1 MKQPTKPYEIVY
13 ITSFISESADG
24 DVFTFMAMDEASE
37 FMFPPVV
44 APEFKN
50 DDEFIGTLV
59 KFFNGI
65 NDNYNRDIH
74 AQSTTYIVDLPE
86 AFHPIVKSMIM
97 KEDNLVYNPEKVEQV
112 FKPVFKE
119 MGNFK

>member
-13 ITSFISESADG
+13 ITFFISESTDG
-24 DVFTFMAMDEASE
+24 DMYTFMAIDGFADYLY
-37 FMFPPVV
+37 PPVV

-50 DDEFIGTLV
+50 DDEFIGMLV

-65 NDNYNRDIH
+65 NDNYNREVH
-74 AQSTTYIVDLPE
+74 AQSTAYIVDLPE
-86 AFHPIVKSMIM
+86 SFHPIVKSLIM
-97 KEDNLVYNPEKVEQV
+97 KADNLVYNPEKVEQV

>member
-1 MKQPTKPYEIVY
+1 MKYFPT
-13 ITSFISESADG
+13 
-24 DVFTFMAMDEASE
+24 
-37 FMFPPVV
+37 VV
-44 APEFKN
+44 NIETVNRYCDARCPMCTIKFAPEFKN

-65 NDNYNRDIH
+65 NDNYNREIH

-86 AFHPIVKSMIM
+86 AFHPIVKGIIM
-97 KEDNLVYNPEKVEQV
+97 KEDNLVYNPQKVEQV
-112 FKPVFKE
+112 FEPVFKE